1 MFPSRCAGIEHFL
14 LKLAP
19 DLPDMDLVINTR
31 DYPQSSKH
39 FGGPLPIFSFSKV
52 NKLFINNADVIKL
65 TLEARLSLL
74 QFVNLF
80 SVLMKSSSIAKCI
93 YRRHNIMILHIQ
105 RGRFGK
111 ADLQFLCIP
120 VALEGGTNI
129 ASLQTKPAETRRGKI
144 KRVKDSSE
152 VLERARSATV

>member
-74 QFVNLF
+74 
-80 SVLMKSSSIAKCI
+80 
-93 YRRHNIMILHIQ
+93 
-105 RGRFGK
+105 
-111 ADLQFLCIP
+111 
-120 VALEGGTNI
+120 
-129 ASLQTKPAETRRGKI
+129 
-144 KRVKDSSE
+144 
-152 VLERARSATV
+152 